1 MAFLLDAEELKSGL
15 ILFRR
20 ADVKHRNWYCRVKL
34 PKADR
39 YNVVSLKTADKSAA
53 RDKAFEYDADMRFRI
68 KHDVPIFNRPFS
80 QIAED
85 YLKTQQERAE
95 TGGITQVRAKNI
107 ESAIRTLNL
116 YVGSHQIHLIGQDK
130 WNSYPTWRRRQARR
144 LKPEKPSRVKYR
156 KGAERPQSPK
166 DPAPKEAK
174 DWHVGDWT
182 IRAEMTVFRSIMVYA
197 ASRKFIP
204 ESHVFKGKLHTAD
217 ERREEFTR
225 EEYRVLHTKGRAWKR
240 KVTTTA
246 SQWYREMV
254 YNFVLVMCNTGMRPP
269 EAKNL
274 RWRDVTISAIRKDT
288 RGKENSNA
296 EIQLGRNDL
305 RRIEATLKAQKSGDA
320 RAAANAE
327 EERKIVILNVQGKDK
342 FRRLVAPSNVAEY
355 LERIRAIAKATG
367 PEDYVFTTIKG
378 KQAQSLY
385 AHLVKDLLVD
395 ANLLKGPL
403 GSDRSTYCFRHT
415 YATLRLSEGVDVYL
429 LAEQMGTSVQMIE
442 KHYGHINP
450 VKNADRILMG
460 MHDWEVPEGDE
471 AEPAAEAFA
480 QARDTAGRTAR
491 ANKGAAKT
499 KPAKAGAAR
508 PGREIAGPAAEAD
521 AGRSRVAG
529 HGRVNKAKATRGP
542 PGRREPVD

>member
-20 ADVKHRNWYCRVKL
+20 ADVKHQNWYCRVKL
-34 PKADR
+34 PRADR
-39 YNVVSLKTADKSAA
+39 YKVVSLKTADKGAA
-53 RDKAFEYDADMRFRI
+53 REKAFEYDADMRFRI

-85 YLKTQQERAE
+85 YLKTQRERAE

-107 ESAIRTLNL
+107 ESMIRVLNL

-130 WNSYPTWRRRQARR
+130 WNGYPTWRRRQVRR
-144 LKPEKPSRVKYR
+144 FKPEKPSRVKYR
-156 KGAERPQSPK
+156 KGVELPQPAK
-166 DPAPKEAK
+166 APAPKEAK

-182 IRAEMTVFRSIMVYA
+182 VRAEMTVFRSIMTYA

-204 ESHVFKGKLHTAD
+204 ESHVFKGKLHSAD

-225 EEYRVLHTKGRAWKR
+225 EEYRVLHTKGRVWKR
-240 KVTTTA
+240 KAATTA
-246 SQWYREMV
+246 SRWYREMV

-274 RWRDVTISAIRKDT
+274 RWRDVTITAIRKDT
-288 RGKENSNA
+288 KGKENRNA
-296 EIQLGRNDL
+296 EFQLGPTNF
-305 RRIEATLKAQKSGDA
+305 EAQKGGDA
-320 RAAANAE
+320 RTVVNGE
-327 EERKIVILNVQGKDK
+327 GERKIVILNVQGKDK

-367 PEDYVFTTIKG
+367 PDDYVFTTIKG
-378 KQAQSLY
+378 KPAQSLY

-403 GSDRSTYCFRHT
+403 GTDRSTYCFRHT

-471 AEPAAEAFA
+471 DEPSAEALAQAPAA
-480 QARDTAGRTAR
+480 AGRTAR
-491 ANKGAAKT
+491 VNKGAAT
-499 KPAKAGAAR
+499 AKPAKAAAAK
-508 PGREIAGPAAEAD
+508 PGREIAGPAAKAG
-521 AGRSRVAG
+521 AGRTRVAA

-542 PGRREPVD
+542 QGRREPVD

>member
-20 ADVKHRNWYCRVKL
+20 ADVKHQNWYCRVKL
-34 PKADR
+34 PKTDR
-39 YNVVSLKTADKSAA
+39 YKVVSLKTADKGAA
-53 RDKAFEYDADMRFRI
+53 REKAFDYDADMRFRI
-68 KHDVPIFNRPFS
+68 KHDVPIFNRPFA
-80 QIAED
+80 QVAED

-95 TGGITQVRAKNI
+95 TGGITGVRAKNI

-130 WNSYPTWRRRQARR
+130 WNGFPVWRRRQARR
-144 LKPEKPSRVKYR
+144 AKPEKPSKLKLRKNIAPPQPEPEPVEEVKNWRV
-156 KGAERPQSPK
+156 S
-166 DPAPKEAK
+166 
-174 DWHVGDWT
+174 DWT
-182 IRAEMTVFRSIMVYA
+182 IRAEMTVFRSIMAYA
-197 ASRKFIP
+197 ASRRLIP

-225 EEYRVLHTKGRAWKR
+225 EEYRALHTKGRAWKR
-240 KVTTTA
+240 KARTTA
-246 SQWYREMV
+246 SKWYREMV
-254 YNFVLVMCNTGMRPP
+254 YDFVLVMCNTGMRPP

-274 RWRDVTISAIRKDT
+274 RWRDVTITAIRKET
-288 RGKENSNA
+288 KGKENRNA
-296 EIQLGRNDL
+296 EIGLGPNDL
-305 RRIEATLKAQKSGDA
+305 KKIDATLKAQKAGDTNIA
-320 RAAANAE
+320 

-367 PEDYVFTTIKG
+367 PDDYVFSTIKG

-385 AHLVKDLLVD
+385 ASLVKDLLVD
-395 ANLLKGPL
+395 ADLLKGPL
-403 GSDRSTYCFRHT
+403 GTDRSTYCFRHT

-460 MHDWEVPEGDE
+460 MHDWEVPE
-471 AEPAAEAFA
+471 AAEGGDDEPTHALQ
-480 QARDTAGRTAR
+480 QARPTAGNYARVNKGPAR
-491 ANKGAAKT
+491 A
-499 KPAKAGAAR
+499 KPAKAEAAKQ
-508 PGREIAGPAAEAD
+508 GREIADPAA
-521 AGRSRVAG
+521 
-529 HGRVNKAKATRGP
+529 KAKSSGWP
-542 PGRREPVD
+542 PDFRR

>member
-34 PKADR
+34 PRADR
-39 YNVVSLKTADKSAA
+39 YKVVSLKTADKGAA
-53 RDKAFEYDADMRFRI
+53 REKAFEYDADMRFRI
-68 KHDVPIFNRPFS
+68 KHDVPIFNRPFC

-95 TGGITQVRAKNI
+95 TGGITEVRAKNV

-116 YVGSHQIHLIGQDK
+116 YIGPHQIHLIGQDK
-130 WNSYPTWRRRQARR
+130 WNGYSIWRRRQARR

-156 KGAERPQSPK
+156 KGVEPPRPDRNS
-166 DPAPKEAK
+166 APKETK
-174 DWHVGDWT
+174 DWRVSDWT
-182 IRAEMTVFRSIMVYA
+182 IRAEMTVFRSIMAYA

-225 EEYRVLHTKGRAWKR
+225 EEYRALHTKGRVWKR
-240 KVTTTA
+240 KASTVA

-274 RWRDVTISAIRKDT
+274 RWRDVTISAIRKET
-288 RGKENSNA
+288 KGKENRNA
-296 EIQLGRNDL
+296 ELALGRNDL
-305 RRIEATLKAQKSGDA
+305 KRIEATLKVQNGGDV
-320 RAAANAE
+320 RAVANAE

-355 LERIRAIAKATG
+355 LERIRAIAKVTG

-385 AHLVKDLLVD
+385 ASLVKDLLVD

-403 GSDRSTYCFRHT
+403 GTDRSTYCFRHT

-471 AEPAAEAFA
+471 DEPSTEVFSQALAA
-480 QARDTAGRTAR
+480 AGRTAR
-491 ANKGAAKT
+491 VNAGAAKA
-499 KPAKAGAAR
+499 KPAKARAAKS
-508 PGREIAGPAAEAD
+508 GREIAGTAAKAG
-521 AGRSRVAG
+521 AGRPRVAG
-529 HGRVNKAKATRGP
+529 HGRVNKAKATRVP
-542 PGRREPVD
+542 QGRRETAN